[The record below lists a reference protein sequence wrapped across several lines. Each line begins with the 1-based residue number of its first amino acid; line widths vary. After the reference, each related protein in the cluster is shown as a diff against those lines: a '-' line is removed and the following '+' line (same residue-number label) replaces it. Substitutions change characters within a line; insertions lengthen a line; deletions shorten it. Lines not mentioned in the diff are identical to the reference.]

1 MCEYMDGIGCE
12 LIKDGPLAGYVRLE
26 KANITTMFVWT
37 LSDRLPNPEDVIL
50 TRSQTML
57 EDIYHANEWQSQ
69 RLSLPASMVMDVG
82 LVQTIAKPQTAQG
95 KGGTATPKAQRVRH

>member
-57 EDIYHANEWQSQ
+57 EDIYHPNEWQSQ
-69 RLSLPASMVMDVG
+69 RLSLPASMVMHVG